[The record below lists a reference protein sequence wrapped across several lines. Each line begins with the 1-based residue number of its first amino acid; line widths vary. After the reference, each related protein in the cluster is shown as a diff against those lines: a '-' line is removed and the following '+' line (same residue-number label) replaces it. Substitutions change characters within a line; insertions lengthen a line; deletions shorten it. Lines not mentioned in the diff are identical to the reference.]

1 MIDHTIPVRIFVDS
15 YGYSKYLINDYIV
28 SDFLIKIF
36 YSSLSCHHTIIPLG
50 QAFFA

>member
-28 SDFLIKIF
+28 SDFLIKISF
-36 YSSLSCHHTIIPLG
+36 IHLFPVTTL
-50 QAFFA
+50 